1 MMLEDILSRESEI
14 VTELQSPDLTQE
26 RADALKAEAEAL
38 AAEKRSIEE
47 AAEERKALEAEV
59 VKTSTEEITII
70 ENKTEENTMVDYR
83 SAFLKKLQGKE
94 LTEEERGAVTATAA
108 IPTETMNKIV
118 GILEGSPIYNAID
131 VTFIP
136 GNVTY
141 PVESSVGDASWV
153 AMGNAATDSADALTS
168 VSLSAYKL
176 IKTVEITA
184 NVAAMAIDAF
194 EDWLVARLAD
204 KIMKAIDV
212 AVINGNGSNK
222 ATGIEHTL
230 STTYT
235 TYSSAG
241 LDYAGL
247 CACFAALPAYYH
259 NNATLVMNRQ
269 TFYGSVLGMEDTTKN
284 RVVVADAQS
293 PAKFNVLGYP
303 VIVDDNCATDEILF
317 GDFKAYKF
325 NFAQAPEVT
334 SDDSVAFRS
343 GSRVYRA
350 MALADGKLADK
361 NAIVRYLK
369 STT

>member
-1 MMLEDILSRESEI
+1 MLMDEIQARKAEIKTEMESEGI
-14 VTELQSPDLTQE
+14 TEE
-26 RADALKAEAEAL
+26 RLAELETEVDTLNAE
-38 AAEKRSIEE
+38 ERSIIE
-47 AAEERKALEAEV
+47 AAEERKALEET
-59 VKTSTEEITII
+59 VKTASCEEIKIENTEET
-70 ENKTEENTMVDYR
+70 TMSVDYR

-136 GNVTY
+136 GNVSY
-141 PVESSVGDASWV
+141 PVESSIGDAAWV
-153 AMGNAATDSADALTS
+153 TMGNAATDSADALTS
-168 VSLSAYKL
+168 ISLSAYKL

-184 NVAAMAIDAF
+184 NVAAMAVDAF
-194 EDWLVARLAD
+194 EDWLVSRLAD

-230 STTYT
+230 STTYV

-247 CACFAALPAYYH
+247 CACIAALPAYYH
-259 NNATLVMNRQ
+259 GNATMVMNRQ
-269 TFYGSVLGMEDTTKN
+269 TFFGNVLGMEDTTKN

-334 SDDSVAFRS
+334 SDDSVAFRT